1 MANWKAADPAKGIR
15 PINHLQFTDDLK
27 LYGATKDQFG
37 LSKRSG
43 FPLRTSRC
51 NLGWKS
57 VCLGNEKRKES

>member
-1 MANWKAADPAKGIR
+1 MANWKAADLAKGIR

-37 LSKRSG
+37 SLIQA
-43 FPLRTSRC
+43 LRISSE
-51 NLGWKS
+51 NIKKS